1 MTDPRPELRPRRAP
15 DAQTVEKSRGRLEI
29 RELWV
34 VGADDLG
41 PYLAGEWGWQAVE
54 QIAWVRRWRRRR
66 PSELWTVEQVT
77 VVTSRTSARSDP
89 AHLLA
94 LVRGHWT
101 IENGVHWV
109 RDMSFHEDRLHGRAI
124 GGMLSWLRNIAI
136 NLIRR
141 VWAATF
147 IPDAWSRLS
156 VDPRIALRWLH
167 IPLMN

>member
-1 MTDPRPELRPRRAP
+1 
-15 DAQTVEKSRGRLEI
+15 VEKSRGRLEI

-34 VGADDLG
+34 VAADDLG
-41 PYLAGEWGWQAVE
+41 PYLAAEWGWQAVE
-54 QIAWVRRWRRRR
+54 QIAWLRRWRRRR
-66 PSELWTVEQVT
+66 PTELWTVEEVT
-77 VVTSRTSARSDP
+77 VVTSRTTAQSTP
-89 AHLLA
+89 AQLLA

-101 IENGVHWV
+101 IENRVHWP

-124 GGMLSWLRNIAI
+124 GGILSWLRNIAI

-141 VWAATF
+141 VWATIF

-156 VDPRIALRWLH
+156 VDPWIALRWLH

>member
-1 MTDPRPELRPRRAP
+1 M
-15 DAQTVEKSRGRLEI
+15 
-29 RELWV
+29 WV
-34 VGADDLG
+34 VAAADLG
-41 PYLAGEWGWQAVE
+41 PYLAAEWGWQAVE

-66 PSELWTVEQVT
+66 PTELWTVEEVT
-77 VVTSRTSARSDP
+77 VVTSRTP
-89 AHLLA
+89 AKSTPAQLLA

-101 IENGVHWV
+101 IENRVHWP
-109 RDMSFHEDRLHGRAI
+109 RDMRFHEDRLLGRAI
-124 GGMLSWLRNIAI
+124 GGILSWLRNMAI

-141 VWAATF
+141 VWATIF